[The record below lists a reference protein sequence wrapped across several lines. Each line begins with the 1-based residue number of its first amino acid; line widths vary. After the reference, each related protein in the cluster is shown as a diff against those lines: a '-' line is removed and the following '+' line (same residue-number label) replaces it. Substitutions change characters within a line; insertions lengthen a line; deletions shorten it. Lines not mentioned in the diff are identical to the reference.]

1 MPSPHFVSL
10 FFCLH
15 SSAGASRGFTLD
27 VAFQN
32 DEEMIVDFYKRHWGI
47 LQELRLR
54 FLMLVQADY
63 WQQFR
68 DGYLGRDTVRK
79 MAQYFVLSL
88 SGVGV
93 AVDDSSSLLCG
104 ASVRAW

>member
-1 MPSPHFVSL
+1 MLFSKPALPLRQLSRFVL
-10 FFCLH
+10 FH

-27 VAFQN
+27 VALEN

-68 DGYLGRDTVRK
+68 DGYLGRDTVRL
-79 MAQYFVLSL
+79 ALR
-88 SGVGV
+88 
-93 AVDDSSSLLCG
+93 AVWFLFGALILIVSSVIG
-104 ASVRAW
+104 R